1 MNTALRRSA
10 TTALRLAVLAA
21 LATLAASSEAVFG
34 NAAIPRPAALIA
46 APWLVLLGAG
56 VYILLERHL
65 RTKQRLADCNVQL
78 GIERHARQLAEH
90 AQADI
95 HTSLCR
101 LIQQQDHVREN
112 ERNRIARDIHDD
124 LGQHLLSLKIELS
137 LIEVS
142 SRGAHPLLH
151 QQAGRLLRN
160 IDLSIASLRAIINN
174 LRPIALEQGLQSAIK
189 AHLAEFSRL
198 NGIRHELDASA
209 DAFDGNRDGVV
220 DAMLL
225 RVLQESLANV
235 VRHAEATEVKVALKR
250 NGDQLTLQIRD
261 DGVGMA
267 GWPQARGCGL
277 IGIADRAV
285 AAGGRFAIDSEPGAG
300 TVLSLS
306 IPLARQASLH

>member
-1 MNTALRRSA
+1 M
-10 TTALRLAVLAA
+10 LAVLAALAA
-21 LATLAASSEAVFG
+21 LATLAASSEAVFC
-34 NAAIPRPAALIA
+34 NAAIRWPAALIA
-46 APWLVLLGAG
+46 APWLVLVGAG
-56 VYILLERHL
+56 VYVLLDRHL
-65 RTKQRLADCNVQL
+65 RIKQRLADCDVQL

-90 AQADI
+90 AQTDI

-101 LIQQQDHVREN
+101 LIHQQDHVREN

-124 LGQHLLSLKIELS
+124 LGQHMLSLKIELS

-142 SRGAHPLLH
+142 TRSAHPLLH

-174 LRPIALEQGLQSAIK
+174 LRPLALEQGLQSAMK
-189 AHLAEFSRL
+189 THLAEFSRL

-209 DAFDGNRDGVV
+209 DAFDVNRGDAV

-235 VRHAEATEVKVALKR
+235 VRHAEATEVKVVLKR